1 MARLQ
6 VIFDEE
12 FNIIGTA
19 QIDPVK
25 TSDGEEIVARL
36 SPRSGQQLIEMEV
49 HDDVAATE
57 DGAKLHATLRSMMQ
71 GLS

>member
-19 QIDPVK
+19 PMDPVK
-25 TSDGEEIVARL
+25 ISDADEIVARL
-36 SPRSGQQLIEMEV
+36 SPRSGQQLIEIEV
-49 HDDVAATE
+49 PDDVAATE

-71 GLS
+71 GLN